1 MFHKFKISLFFIM
14 MAAVLVSIKRQS
26 EFLCVISETSMR
38 AFMELKWAIPE
49 ERESLSN
56 EKIRCRHRP
65 IAAGSRGGR
74 SKSVKSHYIKY
85 EKPQYTI

>member
-1 MFHKFKISLFFIM
+1 
-14 MAAVLVSIKRQS
+14 
-26 EFLCVISETSMR
+26 
-38 AFMELKWAIPE
+38 MELKWAIPE

-56 EKIRCRHRP
+56 EKIRCRRRP
-65 IAAGSRGGR
+65 IAAGSRGGK